1 MAQKIRIENRRIVRG
16 ADNHDSQFHWQNVR
30 FHSKREAQ
38 FFYCIKPWRRLS
50 RSRIGAKQRALIFL
64 GYDSRCGF
72 FMRRIF
78 SHSWIDDARRFW
90 PLWAIG
96 AASFVGAL
104 THSFGDRETLF
115 WILGDRASLRY
126 FLFAPFLHGGLLHF
140 LLNFFAL
147 RFLGEALIRV
157 VGNARFLALFVA
169 GAVAANLANN
179 GFGDAP
185 AVGISGAIFA
195 ILGVSIYP
203 FGQTPVKLL
212 VISDILRLPPFRL
225 QTLALVLAAIDIAG
239 VIFDWGF
246 FAHWGHLGGLA
257 AGLFIGS
264 FWFPGRRP
272 YLPRRYRRRDR

>member
-1 MAQKIRIENRRIVRG
+1 
-16 ADNHDSQFHWQNVR
+16 
-30 FHSKREAQ
+30 
-38 FFYCIKPWRRLS
+38 
-50 RSRIGAKQRALIFL
+50 
-64 GYDSRCGF
+64 
-72 FMRRIF
+72 MRRIF
-78 SHSWIDDARRFW
+78 SPSWIDDARRFW

-104 THSFGDRETLF
+104 THSFGDPETLF

-185 AVGISGAIFA
+185 AIGISGAIFA

-272 YLPRRYRRRDR
+272 YLPRRRRRDR

>member
-1 MAQKIRIENRRIVRG
+1 
-16 ADNHDSQFHWQNVR
+16 
-30 FHSKREAQ
+30 
-38 FFYCIKPWRRLS
+38 
-50 RSRIGAKQRALIFL
+50 
-64 GYDSRCGF
+64 
-72 FMRRIF
+72 MRRIF
-78 SHSWIDDARRFW
+78 SPSWIDDARRFW

-185 AVGISGAIFA
+185 AIGISGAIFA

-225 QTLALVLAAIDIAG
+225 QTLALVLAAIDVAG